1 MRILASIAV
10 IGAGTLGVPAQ
21 TGFIVHFDSL
31 QDGKGG
37 SGRSIVEVDGGYLL
51 FSHQVSPDGSGKTHL
66 FVRKLNAQGLLVAE
80 QEHTNGDPR
89 HYAFGYIAPVC
100 PLDTGGFAS
109 AVLEGSDY
117 WAETWL
123 YRFNQNGDTTDRKLI
138 TTYPPADSITHFI
151 RQTRQ
156 TQDGGFLMAGFYH
169 EPGIKTRAY
178 LIRIDAEG
186 DTTWTQYY
194 GPTSGQTT
202 AATGVAEYVDGGALL
217 TGYRLIPGTPHP
229 SFLIRTN
236 AQGDQLWLRYYGER
250 SSPNGAVRVL
260 PDGHIVTWSEYRE
273 LAWPSYWQQMMLTKW
288 DANGGIVWQKRSH
301 YNYYSST
308 TDFEVLPNGTFIGT
322 GSMVG
327 EGTITK
333 FSPTGDSLWSRNYDV
348 FHSDHQLY
356 DVEPTSDGGFV
367 LCGRGD
373 QNNLD
378 PTPGLETIYVIKTD
392 SLGCVVPGCHLV
404 GVQEYEVSLQERLR
418 LWPNPATDHVRLE
431 LELPPGYRPTGAV
444 QAVLLDA
451 SGREVLRE
459 TVRLNGTVL
468 SHLLPLTPFAPG
480 LYHLHL
486 ADEKRWLA
494 GGNVV
499 VSTP

>member
-10 IGAGTLGVPAQ
+10 IGAGALGVPAQ

-31 QDGKGG
+31 QNGKGG
-37 SGRSIVEVDGGYLL
+37 MGRSVFEV
-51 FSHQVSPDGSGKTHL
+51 PDGYMLFTIQTSHDGTGKTHL
-66 FVRKLNAQGLLVAE
+66 FLRQLDQQGQLLSE
-80 QEHTNGDPR
+80 REYHSGDPR
-89 HYAFGYIAPVC
+89 HNLLGYIAPVY
-100 PLDTGGFAS
+100 PLDTGGFGC

-117 WAETWL
+117 WAESWL
-123 YRFNQNGDTTDRKLI
+123 YRFNGNGDTTLRKLI

-151 RQTRQ
+151 LQSRQTA
-156 TQDGGFLMAGFYH
+156 DGGFLLAGFFDR
-169 EPGIKTRAY
+169 PDQSTRAF
-178 LIRIDAEG
+178 LVRLDAQG
-186 DTTWTQYY
+186 DTLWTNVY
-194 GPTSGQTT
+194 GPVTGQTT

-217 TGYRLIPGTPHP
+217 TGYRQIPGGPDR

-273 LAWPSYWQQMMLTKW
+273 LAWPYEFQQMMLTKW
-288 DANGGIVWQKRSH
+288 DASGGIVWQKRSH
-301 YNYYSST
+301 YQYQSAT
-308 TDFEVLPNGTFIGT
+308 FDMELLPDGSFITSGTWG
-322 GSMVG
+322 GWAAMA
-327 EGTITK
+327 K
-333 FSPTGDSLWSRNYDV
+333 FDAQGDSLWSRDYGWFGVNATHYPYDV
-348 FHSDHQLY
+348 T
-356 DVEPTSDGGFV
+356 PTSDGGFV
-367 LCGRGD
+367 MTGYARQSG
-373 QNNLD
+373 QD
-378 PTPGLETIYVIKTD
+378 PTPGLYTIFLIKTD

-404 GVQEYEVSLQERLR
+404 GVQEYEVSLQEHLSI
-418 LWPNPATDHVRLE
+418 WPNPATDHVRLE

-451 SGREVLRE
+451 SGRELLRE
-459 TVRLNGTVL
+459 AVPGNGTVL

-499 VSTP
+499 VE